1 LYFYVN
7 DASVGRGSVAELIR
21 RKECKMSDPAAVPA
35 VAPAVPPTAA
45 NDIAALK
52 AKAPEVAE
60 FLRLL
65 ANPNR
70 LLLLCHL
77 SQRERSVTEIQRDL
91 GLRQPALSQQLA
103 ELRQS
108 GLVQTRRESRSIYY
122 TIKDS
127 RARAVVGMLHAI
139 FCSDGTNPPAPVPN
153 DQPGPVDVAPPRDA
167 ATFARLDNATP
178 DANRQPR
185 STS

>member
-1 LYFYVN
+1 M
-7 DASVGRGSVAELIR
+7 G
-21 RKECKMSDPAAVPA
+21 DPAAGPA
-35 VAPAVPPTAA
+35 VAPAVA
-45 NDIAALK
+45 NDIAALE
-52 AKAPEVAE
+52 AKAPEVAR

-77 SQRERSVTEIQRDL
+77 AQGERSVTEIQRDL

-103 ELRQS
+103 ALRQS
-108 GLVQTRRESRSIYY
+108 GLVQTRRESRRVYYSIE
-122 TIKDS
+122 DS

-139 FCSDGTNPPAPVPN
+139 FCSEATRPPAPVP
-153 DQPGPVDVAPPRDA
+153 DDRSGPAEAAPPRDA
-167 ATFARLDNATP
+167 ATFARLDSAPP
-178 DANRQPR
+178 DPDRQPR

>member
-1 LYFYVN
+1 MVKP
-7 DASVGRGSVAELIR
+7 ATA
-21 RKECKMSDPAAVPA
+21 PAA
-35 VAPAVPPTAA
+35 APAGGAA
-45 NDIAALK
+45 TTSDIEALK
-52 AKAPEVAE
+52 SKAPEVAE

-77 SQRERSVTEIQRDL
+77 SQGERSVTEIQRDL
-91 GLRQPALSQQLA
+91 DLKQPALSQQLA

-122 TIKDS
+122 AVKDG

-139 FCSDGTNPPAPVPN
+139 FCADGTSPPLAASGDQVRVASPA
-153 DQPGPVDVAPPRDA
+153 QPGDA
-167 ATFARLDNATP
+167 ATFARLDTAALDDT
-178 DANRQPR
+178 RQPGR
-185 STS
+185 TA

>member
-1 LYFYVN
+1 
-7 DASVGRGSVAELIR
+7 
-21 RKECKMSDPAAVPA
+21 MSDPAAGPA
-35 VAPAVPPTAA
+35 AG

-108 GLVQTRRESRSIYY
+108 GLVQTRRQSRSIYY

-139 FCSDGTNPPAPVPN
+139 FCGDGADSPAPLS
-153 DQPGPVDVAPPRDA
+153 DDRTGPAEASPPRDA
-167 ATFARLDNATP
+167 AAFARLDRATP
-178 DANRQPR
+178 DPNRQPR